1 MINHLLLAYVWY
13 LFHEYHWYPKFPQSS
28 HHRRGSP
35 SAELLLK
42 TATRLNGRRSLGF
55 GEVFEQ
61 SVPGAP
67 QRHAGRDVA
76 WKKGFTQN
84 ILRKDHF
91 CIKPSAEIG
100 CHREKQEKIGRCQNH
115 KLKGELCKMDRNW
128 RVLFTCANKKS
139 RTGDSRSSKRS
150 LLEAK
155 NVVVWYPRLKGF
167 WKFYDR
173 HDNHRMK
180 LSRTI
185 YLLGMLYI

>member
-61 SVPGAP
+61 SVPGAAR
-67 QRHAGRDVA
+67 RHAGRDVA

-128 RVLFTCANKKS
+128 KSFIYMCKQRVQNWRFTFVEKITFRGKKCS
-139 RTGDSRSSKRS
+139 CLVSEAQGLLKILWSS
-150 LLEAK
+150 
-155 NVVVWYPRLKGF
+155 W
-167 WKFYDR
+167 
-173 HDNHRMK
+173 
-180 LSRTI
+180 
-185 YLLGMLYI
+185 